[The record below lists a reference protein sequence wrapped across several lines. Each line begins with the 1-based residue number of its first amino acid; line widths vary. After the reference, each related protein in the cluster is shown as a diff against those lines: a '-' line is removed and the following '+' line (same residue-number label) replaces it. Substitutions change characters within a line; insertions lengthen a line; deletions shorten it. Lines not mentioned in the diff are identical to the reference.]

1 MATAAGWNGQPL
13 SPWMMS
19 EVVDPMNTQETLNKS
34 FGHRSVQ
41 ALLLFVVALGA
52 EAATLKD
59 VTFESRPD
67 GTTDIRLMLD
77 EAPVAPK
84 VFATDTPPRLAID
97 LDATNNAVA
106 DRRINVG
113 SGAASSIAIVE
124 AGGRTRVVVEL
135 FHPTTHSSRIDG
147 NSIVLTVGADS
158 SVAQNNV
165 EGAASASSAWTQK
178 PVLQA
183 VDFRRGTNGE
193 GRIVV
198 NFNRD
203 GAGSDIRKEGSNK
216 VVVDLY
222 DVSLAD
228 DLPLKLDVTDFAT
241 LVSTIE
247 TQERA
252 GGARLIVNTSGAFD
266 HMAYQTG
273 DQFVIEVSKKR
284 EAEEGSQRRKPGEA
298 IEYKGTPVTFNFQD
312 IPVRTLLQLIAD
324 ISEFNIVVADS
335 VQGNI
340 TLRMVNTPWDQALAV
355 VLQAKGLDQR
365 REGGVIWVAPTA
377 EIAQREQ
384 ALEDA
389 RIAIE
394 DRQSLVSEYI
404 AVNYGKAKDIA
415 LLLTDNSKQG
425 SGQKA
430 ATGGGSSGGGF
441 LSKRGS
447 VTFDDRTNTLLIS
460 DIPERIADLKSLI
473 SILDRPVDQVLIES
487 RIVVANETFGKEIG
501 ARFGVTSGYEDHNGN
516 LITTSG
522 SASAN
527 NNLINQALVNRNA
540 GRPAFP
546 VIVPGGSGG
555 GILSPTLENRLNV
568 DLPAATG
575 SPRFGLSILGADYL
589 LDLELSALQEEGSGE
604 VVANPRVIT
613 ANQREAVIRQGDEI
627 GYVTITTS
635 GGSVPIPTVAFKE
648 VLLELKVTPTITQ
661 DDRIFLNMAVKKDE
675 LTGFVSTSIGDV
687 PQINK
692 RELNTAVLV
701 ENGQTVVL
709 GGVYEYKSRKD
720 LQKTPF
726 LGDLPLLGNLFKT
739 QQASSDK
746 AELLIFV
753 TPKILR
759 QRGAGK

>member
-1 MATAAGWNGQPL
+1 
-13 SPWMMS
+13 
-19 EVVDPMNTQETLNKS
+19 MNTQESVRKS

-52 EAATLKD
+52 EASTLKD

-67 GTTDIRLMLD
+67 GTTDIRLVLD
-77 EAPVAPK
+77 EAPSAPK
-84 VFATDTPPRLAID
+84 VFATDSPPRLAVD

-135 FHPTTHSSRIDG
+135 FHPATYNSRIDG
-147 NSIVLTVGADS
+147 NSIVLTVGGDAS
-158 SVAQNNV
+158 AAGSA
-165 EGAASASSAWTQK
+165 AASAQSESPAWTEK
-178 PVLQA
+178 PVLSA
-183 VDFRRGTNGE
+183 IDFRRGSNGE

-222 DVSLAD
+222 DVALGD

-252 GGARLIVNTSGAFD
+252 GGARLVINTSGAFD

-273 DQFVIEVSKKR
+273 DQFVVEVSKKR
-284 EAEEGSQRRKPGEA
+284 ETEEATKRRKPGEA
-298 IEYKGTPVTFNFQD
+298 VEYKGTPVTFNFQD
-312 IPVRTLLQLIAD
+312 IPIRTLLQLIAD

-394 DRQSLVSEYI
+394 DRQSLVSEYVAI
-404 AVNYGKAKDIA
+404 NYGKAKDIA

-425 SGQKA
+425 GK
-430 ATGGGSSGGGF
+430 GGASGGTSTNSGSGF

-447 VTFDDRTNTLLIS
+447 VTFDERTNTLLIS
-460 DIPERIADLKSLI
+460 DIPERINDLKALI
-473 SILDRPVDQVLIES
+473 AILDRPVDQVLIES
-487 RIVVANETFGKEIG
+487 RIVVANETFGKDIG
-501 ARFGVTSGYEDHNGN
+501 ARFGVTSGYEDRRGN
-516 LITTSG
+516 VVTTSG
-522 SASAN
+522 TAAAN
-527 NNLINQALVNRNA
+527 NALINQALINRNA

-546 VIVPGGSGG
+546 VVVPGGTGG
-555 GILSPTLENRLNV
+555 GILTPSLDNRLNV
-568 DLPAATG
+568 DLPATG
-575 SPRFGLSILGADYL
+575 AAPRFGLSILGADYL

-627 GYVTITTS
+627 GYVTITAS
-635 GGSVPIPTVAFKE
+635 GGGVPIPTVAFKE

-726 LGDLPLLGNLFKT
+726 LGDLPVLGNLFKT
-739 QQASSDK
+739 EQSSSDK

>member
-1 MATAAGWNGQPL
+1 
-13 SPWMMS
+13 
-19 EVVDPMNTQETLNKS
+19 MNTQKS
-34 FGHRSVQ
+34 VRKSIVDRSLFALMLMAFGLS
-41 ALLLFVVALGA
+41 
-52 EAATLKD
+52 AAASTLKD
-59 VTFESRPD
+59 VSFESRPD
-67 GTTDIRLMLD
+67 GTTDIKLVLD
-77 EAPVAPK
+77 EAPASPK
-84 VFATDTPPRLAID
+84 VFATENPPRIAID
-97 LDATNNAVA
+97 LEATNNAVA
-106 DRRINVG
+106 ERRINVS
-113 SGAASSIAIVE
+113 SGAANSIAIVE

-135 FHPTTHSSRIDG
+135 FRPATHSSRLEG
-147 NSIVLTVGADS
+147 NTIILTVGGD
-158 SVAQNNV
+158 
-165 EGAASASSAWTQK
+165 ASAAGSTAAAANDEPWTEK
-178 PVLQA
+178 AILKS
-183 VDFRRGTNGE
+183 VDFRRGSNGE

-241 LVSTIE
+241 LVNTIE
-247 TQERA
+247 AQERA
-252 GGARLIVNTSGAFD
+252 GGARLVINTSGAFE

-273 DQFVIEVSKKR
+273 EQFVVEVSKAKETD
-284 EAEEGSQRRKPGEA
+284 EATERRKAGQPQ
-298 IEYKGTPVTFNFQD
+298 EYKGTPVTFNFQD
-312 IPVRTLLQLIAD
+312 IPIRTLLQLIAD

-377 EIAQREQ
+377 EIATREQ

-394 DRQSLVSEYI
+394 DRQSLESEYI
-404 AVNYGKAKDIA
+404 SINYGKAEEIA
-415 LLLTDNSKQG
+415 KLLTDGAKKAQTG
-425 SGQKA
+425 AAGQA
-430 ATGGGSSGGGF
+430 NASEATGF

-447 VTFDDRTNTLLIS
+447 VSFDNRTNTLLIS
-460 DIPERIADLKSLI
+460 DIPERIRELKALI
-473 SILDRPVDQVLIES
+473 QMLDRPVDQVLIES
-487 RIVVANETFGKEIG
+487 RIVIANETFGKEIG
-501 ARFGVTSGYEDHNGN
+501 ARFGVSGGYEDHNGN
-516 LITTSG
+516 IITTSG
-522 SASAN
+522 SAEAN
-527 NNLINQALVNRNA
+527 DTLINQALGNRLNN
-540 GRPAFP
+540 RPAFP
-546 VIVPGGSGG
+546 ISVPGPSGSG
-555 GILSPTLENRLNV
+555 IISPFLGNRLNV
-568 DLPAATG
+568 NLPANSSA
-575 SPRFGLSILGADYL
+575 PRFGLSILGADYL

-613 ANQREAVIRQGDEI
+613 ANQREAVIRQGDEV
-627 GYVTITTS
+627 GYVTITS
-635 GGSVPIPTVAFKE
+635 AGGGVPIPTVAFKE

-675 LTGFVSTSIGDV
+675 VAGFVSTSIGDV

-709 GGVYEYKSRKD
+709 GGVYEFKSRED

-739 QQASSDK
+739 KQSSAEK

-759 QRGAGK
+759 QRGADKR

>member
-1 MATAAGWNGQPL
+1 MSTQKSVRKSIVDRSALALILVAFGLSAAA
-13 SPWMMS
+13 S
-19 EVVDPMNTQETLNKS
+19 
-34 FGHRSVQ
+34 
-41 ALLLFVVALGA
+41 
-52 EAATLKD
+52 TLKD
-59 VTFESRPD
+59 VSFESRPD
-67 GTTDIRLMLD
+67 GTTDIKLVLD
-77 EAPVAPK
+77 EAPQAPK
-84 VFATDTPPRLAID
+84 VFATESPPRIAID

-106 DRRINVG
+106 ERRINVG
-113 SGAASSIAIVE
+113 SGAANSIAIVE

-135 FHPTTHSSRIDG
+135 FRPATHNSRIDG
-147 NSIVLTVGADS
+147 NTIILTIGGDASTAGS
-158 SVAQNNV
+158 SA
-165 EGAASASSAWTQK
+165 AASRNESWTEK
-178 PVLQA
+178 AILNS
-183 VDFRRGTNGE
+183 VDFRRGSNGE

-222 DVSLAD
+222 DVALAD

-241 LVSTIE
+241 LVNSIE

-252 GGARLIVNTSGAFD
+252 GGARLVINTSGPFE

-273 DQFVIEVSKKR
+273 EQFVVEVAKAKETD
-284 EAEEGSQRRKPGEA
+284 EAAERRKAGAPP
-298 IEYKGTPVTFNFQD
+298 EYKGTPVTFNFQD

-365 REGGVIWVAPTA
+365 REGGVIWVAPTV

-394 DRQSLVSEYI
+394 DRQSLESEYI
-404 AVNYGKAKDIA
+404 AINYGKAEEIA
-415 LLLTDNSKQG
+415 KLLTDGAKRAQVQG
-425 SGQKA
+425 A
-430 ATGGGSSGGGF
+430 GGGGQSNTTGESGF

-447 VTFDDRTNTLLIS
+447 VTFDNRTNTLLIS
-460 DIPERIADLKSLI
+460 DIPERIRELKALI
-473 SILDRPVDQVLIES
+473 QMLDRPVDQVLIES
-487 RIVVANETFGKEIG
+487 RIVIANEIFGKEIG
-501 ARFGVTSGYEDHNGN
+501 ARFGISGGYEDHNGN
-516 LITTSG
+516 IITTSG
-522 SASAN
+522 SAEAN
-527 NNLINQALVNRNA
+527 DTLINQALGNRLNN
-540 GRPAFP
+540 RPAFP
-546 VIVPGGSGG
+546 ISVPGPAGSG
-555 GILSPTLENRLNV
+555 IISPFLGNRLNV
-568 DLPAATG
+568 NLPANVSA
-575 SPRFGLSILGADYL
+575 PRFGLSILGADYL

-613 ANQREAVIRQGDEI
+613 ANQREAVIRQGDEV
-627 GYVTITTS
+627 GYVTITAA
-635 GGSVPIPTVAFKE
+635 GGGVPIPTVAFKE

-675 LTGFVSTSIGDV
+675 VAGFVSTSIGDV

-709 GGVYEYKSRKD
+709 GGVYEFKSRED

-739 QQASSDK
+739 KQSSAEK

-759 QRGAGK
+759 QRGADKQ

>member
-1 MATAAGWNGQPL
+1 MN
-13 SPWMMS
+13 
-19 EVVDPMNTQETLNKS
+19 EVADPMSTQKS
-34 FGHRSVQ
+34 VRKPLVDRSAIAFV
-41 ALLLFVVALGA
+41 LLALGISA
-52 EAATLKD
+52 HAGTLKD
-59 VTFESRPD
+59 VSFESRPD
-67 GTTDIRLMLD
+67 GTTDIKLVLD
-77 EAPVAPK
+77 EVPASPK
-84 VFATDTPPRLAID
+84 VFATDNPPRIAID

-106 DRRINVG
+106 ERRINVG
-113 SGAASSIAIVE
+113 SGAANSIAIVE

-135 FHPTTHSSRIDG
+135 FRPATHNSRLEG
-147 NSIVLTVGADS
+147 NTIVLTVGGDAS
-158 SVAQNNV
+158 A
-165 EGAASASSAWTQK
+165 AASTAAAQSAEPWTERAILK
-178 PVLQA
+178 NI
-183 VDFRRGTNGE
+183 DFRRGTAGE

-241 LVSTIE
+241 LVNTIE
-247 TQERA
+247 AQERA
-252 GGARLIVNTSGAFD
+252 GGARLVISTSGAFE

-273 DQFVIEVSKKR
+273 DQFVVEVAKAR
-284 EAEEGSQRRKPGEA
+284 ETDEAAERRKAGQPP
-298 IEYKGTPVTFNFQD
+298 EYKGTPVTFNFQD

-394 DRQSLVSEYI
+394 DRQALQSEYI
-404 AVNYGKAKDIA
+404 AINYGKAKEIA
-415 LLLTDNSKQG
+415 ELLTEDAKRGQG
-425 SGQKA
+425 SGGAQNA
-430 ATGGGSSGGGF
+430 SSSSSSGF

-447 VTFDDRTNTLLIS
+447 VTFDDRTNTLLMS
-460 DIPERIADLKSLI
+460 DIPEKIRDLKALI
-473 SILDRPVDQVLIES
+473 EILDRPVDQVLIES
-487 RIVVANETFGKEIG
+487 RIVIANEIFGKEIG
-501 ARFGVTSGYEDHNGN
+501 ARFGITGGYEDHNGN
-516 LITTSG
+516 VITTSG
-522 SASAN
+522 DIVATDTM
-527 NNLINQALVNRNA
+527 INQALSNRQA

-546 VIVPGGSGG
+546 LTVPGAAGG
-555 GILSPTLENRLNV
+555 GVLSPLLGNRLNV
-568 DLPAATG
+568 NLPANIAA
-575 SPRFGLSILGADYL
+575 PKFGLSILGADYL

-613 ANQREAVIRQGDEI
+613 ANQREAVIRQGDEV
-627 GYVTITTS
+627 GYVTITAS
-635 GGSVPIPTVAFKE
+635 GGGIPIPTVAFKE
-648 VLLELKVTPTITQ
+648 VLLELKVTPTISQ

-675 LTGFVSTSIGDV
+675 VAGFVSTSIGDV

-709 GGVYEYKSRKD
+709 GGVYEFKSRED
-720 LQKTPF
+720 LQKAPF

-739 QQASSDK
+739 TSTSAEK

-759 QRGAGK
+759 QRGAEQR

>member
-1 MATAAGWNGQPL
+1 
-13 SPWMMS
+13 
-19 EVVDPMNTQETLNKS
+19 MNTQESLNKS

-41 ALLLFVVALGA
+41 ALLLFVLALGA
-52 EAATLKD
+52 EASTLKD

-67 GTTDIRLMLD
+67 GTTDIRLVMD

-84 VFATDTPPRLAID
+84 VFATEAPPRLAID

-113 SGAASSIAIVE
+113 SGAASTIAIVE

-135 FHPTTHSSRIDG
+135 FHPTTHSSRIEG
-147 NSIVLTVGADS
+147 NSIILTVGADS
-158 SVAQNNV
+158 SVAQNNTAN
-165 EGAASASSAWTQK
+165 AAAGSQGWTEK

-183 VDFRRGTNGE
+183 VDFRRGNNGE

-203 GAGSDIRKEGSNK
+203 GAGSDIRKEGSNR

-252 GGARLIVNTSGAFD
+252 GGARLVVSTTGAFD

-284 EAEEGSQRRKPGEA
+284 EVEEGAQRRKPGEA
-298 IEYKGTPVTFNFQD
+298 MEYKGTPVTFNFQD

-404 AVNYGKAKDIA
+404 AINYGKAKEIA
-415 LLLTDNSKQG
+415 VLLTDNSKQG
-425 SGQKA
+425 AGQK
-430 ATGGGSSGGGF
+430 GGAQSASSGF

-460 DIPERIADLKSLI
+460 DIPERISDLKALI

-516 LITTSG
+516 VITTSG
-522 SASAN
+522 SVAAAN
-527 NNLINQALVNRNA
+527 NMINQALVNRNA
-540 GRPAFP
+540 GRPTFP
-546 VIVPGGSGG
+546 LVVPGGSGG

-568 DLPAATG
+568 DLPASGAA
-575 SPRFGLSILGADYL
+575 PRLGLSILGADYL

-635 GGSVPIPTVAFKE
+635 GGAVPIPTVAFKE

-709 GGVYEYKSRKD
+709 GGVYEYKSRRD

-739 QQASSDK
+739 QQSSSDK